1 MAAAKKKVS
10 RKKSTRKTATRKT
23 AAGRK
28 VSTKK
33 ASTKRAS
40 TKRASTKKRARKKA
54 PARKTA
60 AKKTAARKVRPKA
73 KAAGEIVV
81 TPTGAGPSIEDRILA
96 PLSEI
101 ERLVEHIR
109 DRADLLLSFAP
120 SDPFNPSTWQIP
132 SWPDIQQM
140 FDVRIPTMDVINR
153 EKDILVRAE
162 VPGVEKDDIIV
173 TVTNRSIT
181 IKGASRREKE
191 SGEADLHRREIHKG
205 SFSRTVT
212 LPEEIEGRKAK
223 ATYNAG
229 VVELRLPKRRVSK
242 KHNVQLD

>member
-1 MAAAKKKVS
+1 MAAAKKKAS
-10 RKKSTRKTATRKT
+10 RKKSTRKTATRKK
-23 AAGRK
+23 AASRK

-33 ASTKRAS
+33 V
-40 TKRASTKKRARKKA
+40 STKKRARKKA

-73 KAAGEIVV
+73 KAPGEIAV

-109 DRADLLLSFAP
+109 DRADLLRSFAP

-162 VPGVEKDDIIV
+162 VPGVEKDDIVV

-191 SGEADLHRREIHKG
+191 SNEADLHRREIHKG

-223 ATYNAG
+223 AIYKAG

>member
-1 MAAAKKKVS
+1 MAAAKKKSSKKKVS
-10 RKKSTRKTATRKT
+10 KKRATRKTATRKKT
-23 AAGRK
+23 AGRK
-28 VSTKK
+28 V
-33 ASTKRAS
+33 
-40 TKRASTKKRARKKA
+40 STKKRARKKA

-60 AKKTAARKVRPKA
+60 AKKTAARKVRPKV
-73 KAAGEIVV
+73 KAPGEIAV

-109 DRADLLLSFAP
+109 DRTDQLRSFAP
-120 SDPFNPSTWQIP
+120 SDPFNPATWQIP
-132 SWPDIQQM
+132 SWPDIQQL

-162 VPGVEKDDIIV
+162 VPGVEKDDIVV

-191 SGEADLHRREIHKG
+191 SDEAHLHRREIHKG

-223 ATYNAG
+223 AVYKAG

-242 KHNVQLD
+242 KHNVELD